1 MAGMQIAIRKMHAND
16 LDRVTEILA
25 RWNMA
30 PLPSSAALPNAEVPA
45 IPIETTFVALVDATI
60 VGVGSYIVIDDEVGQ
75 TLVLAVDSEYH
86 HAGIG
91 ARLQTARLSEMKTLG
106 ILTVRTDADRP
117 EAIAWYMKKFGCR
130 IVGSKPK
137 KHAFGLEGVDAW
149 TVLELDLR
157 AWTPNS

>member
-16 LDRVTEILA
+16 LDRV
-25 RWNMA
+25 
-30 PLPSSAALPNAEVPA
+30 
-45 IPIETTFVALVDATI
+45 
-60 VGVGSYIVIDDEVGQ
+60 
-75 TLVLAVDSEYH
+75 
-86 HAGIG
+86 
-91 ARLQTARLSEMKTLG
+91 SEMKTLG